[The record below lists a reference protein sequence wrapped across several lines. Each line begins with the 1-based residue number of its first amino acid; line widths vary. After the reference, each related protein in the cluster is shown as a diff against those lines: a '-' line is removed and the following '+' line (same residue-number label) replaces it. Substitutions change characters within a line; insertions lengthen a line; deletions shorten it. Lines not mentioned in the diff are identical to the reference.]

1 MVSARVRKRRVGG
14 SGSAEAFGKPQ
25 RTSLEKGNGS
35 AEAFGKPAQ
44 TRGQRE
50 NQFDKRRARLKSE
63 VRLRPMP
70 DHDKLEQT
78 HKFIILVSM
87 RSSIGKDL
95 TVIDLPGFE

>member
-1 MVSARVRKRRVGG
+1 
-14 SGSAEAFGKPQ
+14 
-25 RTSLEKGNGS
+25 
-35 AEAFGKPAQ
+35 
-44 TRGQRE
+44 
-50 NQFDKRRARLKSE
+50 
-63 VRLRPMP
+63 MP